1 VIIERLR
8 SRKLKLSAT
17 MFNEDKG
24 GDKMDSS
31 RVTIYFDE
39 LKKRNLVGLGTQ

>member
-1 VIIERLR
+1 
-8 SRKLKLSAT
+8 

-31 RVTIYFDE
+31 RVTIYFDYLN
-39 LKKRNLVGLGTQ
+39 LKEKRNF